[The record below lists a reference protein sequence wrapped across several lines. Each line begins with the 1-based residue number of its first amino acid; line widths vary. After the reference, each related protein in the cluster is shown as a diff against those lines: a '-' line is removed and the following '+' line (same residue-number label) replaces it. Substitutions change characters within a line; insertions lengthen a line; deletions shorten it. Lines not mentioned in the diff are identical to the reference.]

1 MKNFFAV
8 LVLFLTFLI
17 SCGVSAEE
25 HIVERGETALQIA
38 LDHNLTME
46 QLTQLNPGIDLE
58 MMIAGQKLTVP
69 EKGVS
74 FEEFRNQQYGE
85 MLRIND
91 LTCSILADN
100 SALCLFH
107 AENLTELPLYDIR
120 LQASVHG
127 QNGNS
132 GITEVSTAL
141 MQIVPGE
148 TLPAAVSIR
157 GPFDTV
163 ENAEITVLNLSR
175 SELLT
180 ASFRIPEETYRQ
192 TISILPDG
200 ISAMVTMEFFPEN
213 LQAFQGKTVN
223 LLAAAYDESGNL
235 TGVRSLYS
243 DFYPRLDI
251 TVYSASGKIADVKL
265 TAEVY

>member
-1 MKNFFAV
+1 MKNFFAF
-8 LVLFLTFLI
+8 LVILLSVWI
-17 SCGVSAEE
+17 SCDVSAEE

-74 FEEFRNQQYGE
+74 FEEFRNQRYSE

-100 SALCLFH
+100 SALCLLH

-120 LQASVHG
+120 LQASVRG

-132 GITEVSTAL
+132 GITEAGTIL
-141 MQIVPGE
+141 MQILPGE
-148 TLPAAVSIR
+148 NLPAAVSIK
-157 GPFDTV
+157 GTFDSV
-163 ENAEITVLNLSR
+163 ENAEVSVLNLSR
-175 SELLT
+175 SEMLT
-180 ASFRIPEETYRQ
+180 ASFRIPEKTYRQ

-200 ISAMVTMEFFPEN
+200 ISATVTMEFFPEC

-243 DFYPRLDI
+243 EFYPRLDI
-251 TVYSASGKIADVKL
+251 TVYSVSGKIADVKL